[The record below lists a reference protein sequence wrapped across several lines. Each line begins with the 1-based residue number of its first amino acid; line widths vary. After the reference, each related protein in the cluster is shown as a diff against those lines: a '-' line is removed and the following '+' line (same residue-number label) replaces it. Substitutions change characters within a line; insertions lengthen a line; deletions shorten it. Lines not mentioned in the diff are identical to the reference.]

1 MATLAHPRVDA
12 RPGVG
17 PEAVSRP
24 PQKRGTTRLA
34 LAMAL
39 TWTAFVALHV
49 ALTGRWWVWA
59 LVGLLPPLAFLVVP
73 VALAGALAA
82 VRSRSLLA
90 WTGVVV
96 SLLLGLGQSGVAWP
110 RLHAAPPTFGAIRVV
125 AWNTEYWDQ
134 GESSGAFYRF
144 LARQRADVYVLQ
156 EYGSWDGHDIRPIDR
171 SRELREWFA
180 GYRVAVSDDM
190 LTLSRFPVSRRRV
203 VVREG
208 VLRTDLA
215 TPEGTLSVYNVHLK
229 APYDLSVAPWHGSFW
244 RALRGR
250 AKQRDDQVDALS
262 DDVRANSAPLMLAG
276 DFNTTPAMGQIGQ
289 LRSRLTD
296 AAQTSELELPR
307 TWTGAGLRLWRLDW
321 DLLGNGARAS
331 RFDISSSRGHSDHA
345 LRSFTVHL
353 PRRGGTT

>member
-1 MATLAHPRVDA
+1 MATLADPRVEV
-12 RPGVG
+12 RPAVG
-17 PEAVSRP
+17 AEAVSRP
-24 PQKRGTTRLA
+24 PRKRGAARLA
-34 LAMAL
+34 VAIAL
-39 TWTAFVALHV
+39 TWTAFVGVHL

-59 LVGLLPPLAFLVVP
+59 LVGLLPPLTFLVVP
-73 VALAGALAA
+73 VALAGTLAA
-82 VRSRSLLA
+82 VRSRSLLG

-110 RLHAAPPTFGAIRVV
+110 RLHAAAPTFGAIRVV

-156 EYGSWDGHDIRPIDR
+156 EYGFWDGHDIRAIDR
-171 SRELREWFA
+171 ARELRTWFP

-215 TPEGTLSVYNVHLK
+215 TPEGDLSVYNVHLK

-250 AKQRDDQVDALS
+250 AEQRHDQVEALS
-262 DDVRANSAPLMLAG
+262 GDVRANSAPLLLAG
-276 DFNTTPAMGQIGQ
+276 DFNTTPAMGQIGP

-296 AAQTSELELPR
+296 AAQTSGVELPR

-345 LRSFTVHL
+345 LQSFTVHL
-353 PRRGGTT
+353 PRRGRTT